1 MSPPETAAAVAAVL
15 AVGSELLSGRSGDL
29 NTRGSARILLNRGI
43 EVAESRTVPDD
54 RGAVSSAL
62 SELACRFDLVVVTGG
77 LGPTDDDLTAAA
89 VADAFGLGIVRNRE
103 AERMILE
110 GLQGRTP
117 ATSTLLSQ
125 ADLPEGAAAVE
136 NPRGSA
142 PGFILR
148 TERGGMVLAVPG
160 FPEEAAGLL
169 PLCLDAAGIRAAGGP
184 PEKMLL
190 RTWGVPE
197 SELASAV
204 GILAGSEDLD
214 IAFLPSYGRVDLIF
228 AKTPDSDKVYRRIKE
243 QLGIHTYGSDPE
255 RSLEMVLSTVL
266 LGRGATLSVAESC
279 TGGLVGSLLTEI
291 PGASNWY
298 TGGVITYSDSLKTS
312 VLGVDPDLLIQ
323 HGAVSRETALAMAH
337 GVRELTG
344 SDIGA
349 AVTGIAGP
357 SGGSVEKPVGTVCM
371 AVVSGGSEES
381 VTRQFRGPRMVV
393 RRASASY
400 LLGMLLTHPEVD
412 PR

>member
-1 MSPPETAAAVAAVL
+1 MSQPETATAVAAVL

-43 EVAESRTVPDD
+43 KVAESRTVPDD
-54 RGAVSSAL
+54 LGAVSSAL

-103 AERMILE
+103 AERMILG
-110 GLQGRTP
+110 GLDGKTP
-117 ATSTLLSQ
+117 ATPALLSQ
-125 ADLPEGAAAVE
+125 ADLPEGAVAVA
-136 NPRGSA
+136 NPHGLA
-142 PGFILR
+142 PGFILG
-148 TERGGMVLAVPG
+148 TNRGGMVLVVPG

-169 PLCLDAAGIRAAGGP
+169 PLCLDASGIGTAGGG

-204 GILAGSEDLD
+204 GTLTDGEDLD
-214 IAFLPSYGRVDLIF
+214 IAFLPAYGRVDLVF
-228 AKTPDSDKVYRRIKE
+228 AKSPVADKVYRRIKE
-243 QLGIHTYGSDPE
+243 QLGVHTYGSDPE
-255 RSLEMVLSTVL
+255 RSLETVLSTTL
-266 LGRGATLSVAESC
+266 LGRGETLSVAESC

-312 VLGVDPDLLIQ
+312 LLGVDPGLLVR
-323 HGAVSRETALAMAH
+323 HGAVSLETALAMAR
-337 GVRELTG
+337 GVRGLTG
-344 SDIGA
+344 SSIGA

-357 SGGSVEKPVGTVCM
+357 SGGSADKPVGTVCM
-371 AVVSGGSEES
+371 AVVSGASEES
-381 VTRQFRGPRMVV
+381 ITRQFHGPRMVV